1 MKKIK
6 YKLISILLSFIMIF
20 SIIPQFSFAESD
32 NITLGDKI
40 ETLCNTYSSTSD
52 NGIGIYSDEYSLYRR
67 RSKTV
72 YEGDYVSFHGDMT
85 IKDTIEK
92 ASYTIKIYDENNNL
106 LKEYNEKN
114 KTLENTYNA
123 YSITVPNMPL
133 TDKVKVDI
141 QVDDKDGNNIA
152 QLSKTYDVKINKKGT
167 TYLKYLTTLKLKNVD
182 AAVENAGP
190 SIFDAV
196 AFKDEKSGKVNM
208 YLAGTCGVM
217 KNSGGDTDLEL
228 MNGFKYEYNYNRG
241 STARAIS
248 ICGTSEDDMA
258 VLYRKSMSD
267 YPCIYTYNK
276 EKDTWEKLSGSDVTL
291 NHSYDFYP
299 QGLIMSKDDAYLKSD
314 TNNGTS
320 HIYWD
325 GTKWIKDDLLLTS
338 IVKQNNTTA
347 FAGGVDGNIYKHVY
361 SKNGISKDGYWQK
374 LNIPKLEDDF
384 AYATVLSASQDGKI
398 YVTKE
403 GSVVEGRYVNYE
415 GTQNIYEI
423 DTSKE
428 TPTVKT
434 IYDVE
439 KDSDKTFSIDN
450 GNIGLGTDFKGNIY
464 IMSPGN
470 RYTDDNYSYDGSY
483 LFKYIDGSFI
493 RQNVPSMG
501 GVSSSGAVLHPDGVK
516 CTLNPIDKLTLFV
529 GEHGAIYTLD
539 ETNTSSETTLEK
551 AKEDAKSSLASEF
564 AKYKESDYSE
574 ENWKSLNKIKTDAE
588 KEIEDATAVS
598 DINVI
603 LDQAIKDMADVK
615 KASDTGMINVYVTM
629 EKFTLGQ
636 GFIIEPVRLTV
647 PKNTQ
652 ASVVITDL
660 LGEGNYKITGSI
672 TSNFYLASVR
682 DDDTEI
688 DIPEYILKAM
698 NNNVDKRQND
708 EWLGE
713 FDYYN
718 MSGWMYCVN
727 KSFPGVGAA
736 AYKLQD
742 NDVMRWQFTLYGYG
756 ADLGGAGS
764 WGTDN
769 LITPADKDDLVRAI
783 ADLNASSDIDK
794 ILSIKKN
801 RKAFDNGYDVMKNLE
816 ATQEEVDEATKA
828 LKEIEIPS
836 TDNIKVTFDAD
847 NGNDQIVKEVKNG
860 GKLDYTPENPT
871 KKGYTF
877 VGWYEDVDDIT
888 TAYENNKTYSKDVT
902 YKAKY
907 AHVSMLGAQAK
918 TVINDKSGIRFGTKI
933 YNDGDEVI
941 EKGTLII
948 PVNLLKENETL
959 TLDTNNVAKSVGKV
973 NYEVNK
979 EENSITYLGTV
990 VNIPKDKFDTQI
1002 TASAYVK
1009 YKDKSGNEYTVYAPY
1024 LNTSISVNQLISEN
1038 K

>member
-1 MKKIK
+1 M
-6 YKLISILLSFIMIF
+6 
-20 SIIPQFSFAESD
+20 
-32 NITLGDKI
+32 
-40 ETLCNTYSSTSD
+40 
-52 NGIGIYSDEYSLYRR
+52 
-67 RSKTV
+67 
-72 YEGDYVSFHGDMT
+72 
-85 IKDTIEK
+85 
-92 ASYTIKIYDENNNL
+92 
-106 LKEYNEKN
+106 
-114 KTLENTYNA
+114 
-123 YSITVPNMPL
+123 
-133 TDKVKVDI
+133 
-141 QVDDKDGNNIA
+141 
-152 QLSKTYDVKINKKGT
+152 
-167 TYLKYLTTLKLKNVD
+167 
-182 AAVENAGP
+182 
-190 SIFDAV
+190 
-196 AFKDEKSGKVNM
+196 
-208 YLAGTCGVM
+208 
-217 KNSGGDTDLEL
+217 
-228 MNGFKYEYNYNRG
+228 
-241 STARAIS
+241 
-248 ICGTSEDDMA
+248 
-258 VLYRKSMSD
+258 
-267 YPCIYTYNK
+267 
-276 EKDTWEKLSGSDVTL
+276 
-291 NHSYDFYP
+291 
-299 QGLIMSKDDAYLKSD
+299 
-314 TNNGTS
+314 
-320 HIYWD
+320 
-325 GTKWIKDDLLLTS
+325 
-338 IVKQNNTTA
+338 
-347 FAGGVDGNIYKHVY
+347 
-361 SKNGISKDGYWQK
+361 
-374 LNIPKLEDDF
+374 
-384 AYATVLSASQDGKI
+384 
-398 YVTKE
+398 
-403 GSVVEGRYVNYE
+403 
-415 GTQNIYEI
+415 
-423 DTSKE
+423 
-428 TPTVKT
+428 
-434 IYDVE
+434 
-439 KDSDKTFSIDN
+439 
-450 GNIGLGTDFKGNIY
+450 
-464 IMSPGN
+464 
-470 RYTDDNYSYDGSY
+470 
-483 LFKYIDGSFI
+483 
-493 RQNVPSMG
+493 
-501 GVSSSGAVLHPDGVK
+501 
-516 CTLNPIDKLTLFV
+516 
-529 GEHGAIYTLD
+529 
-539 ETNTSSETTLEK
+539 
-551 AKEDAKSSLASEF
+551 
-564 AKYKESDYSE
+564 
-574 ENWKSLNKIKTDAE
+574 
-588 KEIEDATAVS
+588 
-598 DINVI
+598 
-603 LDQAIKDMADVK
+603 
-615 KASDTGMINVYVTM
+615 YVTM